1 MLSCMPTEGLEVRAR
16 LRVPLRTR
24 ESQST
29 LAAWRVEL
37 ALPEGAAAVVHADA
51 GSGRSW
57 FRGEGALLGATQERL
72 AALWAEALPVTDPDP
87 SFQQFG

>member
-1 MLSCMPTEGLEVRAR
+1 MATEGLAVRSRA
-16 LRVPLRTR
+16 RVPLRAR

-37 ALPEGAAAVVHADA
+37 TLPEGAAAVVHADV
-51 GSGRSW
+51 GGGRSW
-57 FRGEGALLGATQERL
+57 YRGEGALLGATQERL
-72 AALWAEALPVTDPDP
+72 AALWTECLPVTDADQ